1 MVLSEELKTLL
12 LNEIKFSASKSS
24 GPGGQNVNK
33 VNSKVELRFSIQT
46 SDYIGETE
54 KNLLLS
60 KLKTRINSEGEIVL
74 FAQSERSQIRN
85 KELVTLR
92 FFELIE
98 KALTP
103 VKRRKKTQPSKAS
116 KLKRLES
123 KKHVSGIKRLR
134 RPPEL

>member
-1 MVLSEELKTLL
+1 MIFSEEYKTAL
-12 LNEIKFSASKSS
+12 LNEVKFSASKSS

-33 VNSKVELRFSIQT
+33 VNSRVELRFAIQT
-46 SDYIGETE
+46 SNYIGETE
-54 KNLLLS
+54 KNLLFS
-60 KLKTRINSEGEIVL
+60 KLKNRINAEGEIVL
-74 FAQSERSQIRN
+74 FAQSERSQLRN
-85 KELVTLR
+85 KELVILR

-103 VKRRKKTQPSKAS
+103 VKKRKKTKPSKAS

-123 KKHVSGIKRLR
+123 KKHLSGIKRLR